1 MKILLVLAS
10 LLILSACSDSMEPAA
25 EKPKQKATGNHVWKT
40 QTDTIDKARGVEQTI
55 LESSTRAREQADQQ

>member
-1 MKILLVLAS
+1 MKTMLVLAS
-10 LLILSACSDSMEPAA
+10 LLILSACSDSQEPA